1 LFLVQCGV
9 PYEVALRLEEAERL
23 AYVVLFGELRGY
35 RFDWRR
41 LAWDVGG

>member
-9 PYEVALRLEEAERL
+9 PYEVALRLDEVERL
-23 AYVVLFGELRGY
+23 AHVVIFGELRGY

-41 LAWDVGG
+41 MAWEAPG